1 MNMFQDRRQW
11 GVSWQFVIVI
21 MLVLGLC
28 FRFVTI
34 DRKIYWHDEMYTSMR
49 AAGFTRNEIDQAIF
63 QNRFVSVP
71 ELQTYQQIKPNS
83 TAGDTIHSLMIED
96 PQHPPLYFLMAR
108 YWMQLFGS
116 SILASRMLPILLS
129 LFSLPLMYG
138 LAMELFASRT
148 TALLATALLSLSPF
162 EVLFAQTARQYS
174 LLTVWV
180 IASSWLLLRAMK
192 RATGGRWVAY
202 GMTVAGGLYTHP
214 FFTLTLVAQ
223 AVYMVW
229 ISWVNTA
236 RDKPLLARASAWVRS
251 RRPWFFALSVLG
263 ALLVY
268 APWIF
273 VLADRQ
279 ARAAATTDWTR
290 IPVGILHLAKMWVLS
305 FTATWFDIDF
315 GFDNPLTYLLRL
327 PFVIL
332 IFASLYWL
340 YRRTPLATWLFIYTS
355 VFVPFLM
362 LVLPD
367 LVIGGKRSAVSRY
380 LISCFPALHLAVAYL
395 FTQKFSF
402 SSPLWRTLLVL
413 IFTGSIISCSV
424 SAAADSWWNKDLS
437 YLNARVIR
445 IVNREVT
452 RADQSAPILLS
463 PMGDDYTN
471 MGDLVA
477 MSYGL
482 SPAVRLY
489 LVTAQ
494 PDFTPIAQERNVLVF
509 RPSVLLK
516 DSIQGQGWT
525 LEPVFADAKLWRI
538 VR

>member
-340 YRRTPLATWLFIYTS
+340 YRRTPLATWLFVYTS